1 LAFFIIR
8 NYSGCCSV
16 YYKLSFKLL
25 PLTKLKFLFMEYGFL
40 SVIPP
45 IVAIVLAL
53 KTKQVY
59 IALLFGIWFSWLI
72 VEGWNPLAGTLAM
85 IEGMVNVFQSKG
97 NTRTIMFSALVG
109 ALLIFIQYS
118 RGVEGFINI
127 INRKLIKLEEKKSG
141 YSRVM
146 VQVLAT
152 CTGLLLFVETSISS
166 LTVGT
171 LYRPIFDKLGIPRE
185 KLAYI
190 ADSSSAPSSILIPF
204 NAWGA
209 FIMGLL
215 LTQGIEQPFSVMIAS
230 IKYNFYP
237 LLAIVIV
244 FIVIITKKDFG
255 PMKKAEKRTKETGA
269 LMNPNSKPMVS
280 DAVTSFP
287 PKEGIEAKA
296 YNMIVPLL
304 VMVFMM
310 PINLTYTGWS
320 AVENASSLLN
330 HASQAIG
337 KGSGSSSVLYA
348 VITALLVAM
357 IMYFIQG
364 IMKPKE
370 AVTLTLK
377 GISELMPLA
386 LLMLLAFAI
395 GDACKVLDTGNY
407 VANITESWLS
417 PELLPAIVFIV
428 SSFIAFSTG
437 TSWGTF
443 AIMLA
448 ISIPMANMHGSDITI
463 IVAATLGGG
472 IFGDHCSPISDTSII
487 SSMASASDHIDHVKT
502 QLPYALIGGTVTVF
516 MYLIIG
522 FFG

>member
-1 LAFFIIR
+1 
-8 NYSGCCSV
+8 
-16 YYKLSFKLL
+16 
-25 PLTKLKFLFMEYGFL
+25 MEYGFL
-40 SVIPP
+40 SIIPP

-53 KTKQVY
+53 RTKQVY
-59 IALLFGIWFSWLI
+59 IALLFGIWFSWFIINDWNFL
-72 VEGWNPLAGTLAM
+72 EGTIAM
-85 IEGMVNVFQSKG
+85 IEGMVTVFQSEG

-118 RGVEGFINI
+118 KGVEGFIQL
-127 INRKLIKLEEKKSG
+127 INRKLIKLEDKKAG

-146 VQVLAT
+146 VQVLAAF
-152 CTGLLLFVETSISS
+152 TGLLLFVETSISA
-166 LTVGT
+166 LTVGA
-171 LYRPIFDKLGIPRE
+171 LYRPIFDKLKIPRE

-190 ADSSSAPSSILIPF
+190 ADASSAPSSILIPF

-215 LTQGIEQPFSVMIAS
+215 LTQGVDNPFSVMLAS

-237 LLAIVIV
+237 LLAIAIV
-244 FIVIITKKDFG
+244 FIIILTKKDFG
-255 PMKKAEKRTKETGA
+255 PMKKAEKRTKETGL
-269 LMNPNSKPMVS
+269 LMNPNSKPLVS
-280 DAVTSFP
+280 DEITSFP
-287 PKEGIEAKA
+287 PKEGIQAKA

-304 VMVFMM
+304 IMVFMM
-310 PINLTYTGWS
+310 PVNLIYTGWN
-320 AVENASSLLN
+320 AVQTSSSFFN
-330 HASQAIG
+330 HAMEAIG
-337 KGSGSSSVLYA
+337 KGSGSSAVLYA

-357 IMYFIQG
+357 AMYFIQG

-370 AVTLTLK
+370 AVALTLK

-395 GDACKVLDTGNY
+395 GDACKELETGVY
-407 VANITESWLS
+407 IANVTKGWLS
-417 PELLPAIVFIV
+417 PELLPAVVFII

-448 ISIPMANMHGSDITI
+448 ISIPMSNIHGADLTI

-472 IFGDHCSPISDTSII
+472 VFGDHCSPISDTSII

-502 QLPYALIGGTVTVF
+502 QLP
-516 MYLIIG
+516 
-522 FFG
+522 

>member
-1 LAFFIIR
+1 
-8 NYSGCCSV
+8 
-16 YYKLSFKLL
+16 
-25 PLTKLKFLFMEYGFL
+25 MEYGFL
-40 SVIPP
+40 SIIPP

-53 KTKQVY
+53 RTKQVY
-59 IALLFGIWFSWLI
+59 IALLFGIWFSWFIIKDWNFL
-72 VEGWNPLAGTLAM
+72 EGTIAM
-85 IEGMVNVFQSKG
+85 IEGMVTVFQSEG

-118 RGVEGFINI
+118 KGVEGFIQL
-127 INRKLIKLEEKKSG
+127 INRKLIKLEDKKAG

-146 VQVLAT
+146 VQVLAAF
-152 CTGLLLFVETSISS
+152 TGLLLFVETSISA
-166 LTVGT
+166 LTVGA
-171 LYRPIFDKLGIPRE
+171 LYRPIFDKLKIPRE

-190 ADSSSAPSSILIPF
+190 ADASSAPSSILIPF

-215 LTQGIEQPFSVMIAS
+215 LTQGVEKPFSVMLAS

-237 LLAIVIV
+237 LLAIAIV
-244 FIVIITKKDFG
+244 FIIILTKKDFG
-255 PMKKAEKRTKETGA
+255 PMKKAEKRTKETGL
-269 LMNPNSKPMVS
+269 LMNPNSKPLVS
-280 DAVTSFP
+280 DEITSFP
-287 PKEGIEAKA
+287 PKEGIQAKA

-304 VMVFMM
+304 IMVFMM
-310 PINLTYTGWS
+310 PVNLIYTGWNS
-320 AVENASSLLN
+320 VQTSSSFFN
-330 HASQAIG
+330 HAMEAIG
-337 KGSGSSSVLYA
+337 KGSGSSAVLYA

-357 IMYFIQG
+357 AMYFIQG

-370 AVTLTLK
+370 AVALTLK

-395 GDACKVLDTGNY
+395 GDACKELETGVY
-407 VANITESWLS
+407 IANVTKGWLS
-417 PELLPAIVFIV
+417 PELLPAVVFII

-448 ISIPMANMHGSDITI
+448 ISIPMSNIHGADLTI

-472 IFGDHCSPISDTSII
+472 VFGDHCSPISDTSII

-502 QLPYALIGGTVTVF
+502 QLPYALIGG
-516 MYLIIG
+516 LITTALYVLIG
-522 FFG
+522 YFG

>member
-1 LAFFIIR
+1 
-8 NYSGCCSV
+8 
-16 YYKLSFKLL
+16 
-25 PLTKLKFLFMEYGFL
+25 MEYGFL

-45 IVAIVLAL
+45 IVAIILAL
-53 KTKQVY
+53 RTKQVY
-59 IALLFGIWFSWLI
+59 IALIFGIWFSWLI
-72 VEGWNPLAGTLAM
+72 IKGWNPLDGTLAM
-85 IEGMVNVFQSKG
+85 IEGMVNVFKSEG

-109 ALLIFIQYS
+109 ALLIFIQFS

-127 INRKLIKLEEKKSG
+127 LNKQIVKFENKKAG

-152 CTGLLLFVETSISS
+152 VTGLLLFVETSISS

-215 LTQGIEQPFSVMIAS
+215 LTQGIDKPFSVMISS

-237 LLAIVIV
+237 LLAIGILF
-244 FIVIITKKDFG
+244 FIILSKKDFG
-255 PMKKAEKRTKETGA
+255 LMKKAEKRTKETGL
-269 LMNPNSKPMVS
+269 LMNEGSTPMVS
-280 DAVTSFP
+280 DAVTSYP

-304 VMVFMM
+304 VMVLMM
-310 PINLTYTGWS
+310 PINLIYTGWS
-320 AVENASSLLN
+320 AVKTSTSFLD

-337 KGSGSSSVLYA
+337 NGSGSSSVLYA
-348 VITALLVAM
+348 VIASILVA
-357 IMYFIQG
+357 IVMYFIQG

-370 AVTLTLK
+370 AVDLTLR

-395 GDACKVLDTGNY
+395 GDACKELETGVY
-407 VANITESWLS
+407 VANATKEWLS
-417 PELLPAIVFIV
+417 PELLPAVVFII

-443 AIMLA
+443 AIMMA
-448 ISIPMANMHGSDITI
+448 ISLPMANIHGADITI
-463 IVAATLGGG
+463 VVAATLGGG

-502 QLPYALIGGTVTVF
+502 QLPYALVGGVITTL
-516 MYLIIG
+516 MYLVIG
-522 FFG
+522 FLG

>member
-1 LAFFIIR
+1 
-8 NYSGCCSV
+8 
-16 YYKLSFKLL
+16 
-25 PLTKLKFLFMEYGFL
+25 MEYGFL

-45 IVAIVLAL
+45 IVAIILAL
-53 KTKQVY
+53 RTKQVY

-72 VEGWNPLAGTLAM
+72 IKSWNPLEGTLAM
-85 IEGMVNVFQSKG
+85 IEGLVNVFQSAG

-118 RGVEGFINI
+118 KGVEGFINL
-127 INRKLIKLEEKKSG
+127 INKKLEKLEDKRTG

-152 CTGLLLFVETSISS
+152 FTGLLLFVETSISS

-171 LYRPIFDKLGIPRE
+171 LYRPIFDKLKIPRE

-209 FIMGLL
+209 FIMSLL
-215 LTQGIEQPFSVMIAS
+215 LIQGIDKPFSVLMAS

-237 LLAIVIV
+237 LLSIAIV
-244 FIVIITKKDFG
+244 FIVVFTKKDFG
-255 PMKKAEKRTKETGA
+255 PMKKAEKRTKETGE
-269 LMNPNSKPMVS
+269 LMHKNSKPMIS
-280 DAVTSFP
+280 DVITSFP
-287 PKEGIEAKA
+287 SKEGVEAKA

-304 VMVFMM
+304 VMVCMM
-310 PINLTYTGWS
+310 PINLIYTGWS
-320 AVENASSLLN
+320 SVEKSTSFLN
-330 HASQAIG
+330 HASEAIG

-348 VITALLVAM
+348 VIFALLIA
-357 IMYFIQG
+357 ITMYFIQG
-364 IMKPKE
+364 IVKPKE
-370 AVTLTLK
+370 AVNLTLK

-386 LLMLLAFAI
+386 LLMLFAFAI
-395 GDACKVLDTGNY
+395 GDACKELETGMY
-407 VANITESWLS
+407 VAEATKNWLS
-417 PELLPAIVFIV
+417 PELLPAVVFII

-443 AIMLA
+443 AIMMA
-448 ISIPMANMHGSDITI
+448 ISLPMATLHGADTTI
-463 IVAATLGGG
+463 VVAATLGGG
-472 IFGDHCSPISDTSII
+472 VFGDHCSPISDTSII

-502 QLPYALIGGTVTVF
+502 QLPYALIGGVVTVIL
-516 MYLIIG
+516 YLVLG
-522 FFG
+522 FWG

>member
-1 LAFFIIR
+1 
-8 NYSGCCSV
+8 
-16 YYKLSFKLL
+16 
-25 PLTKLKFLFMEYGFL
+25 MEYGFL

-45 IVAIVLAL
+45 IVAIILAL
-53 KTKQVY
+53 RTKQVY
-59 IALLFGIWFSWLI
+59 IALIFGIWFSWLI
-72 VEGWNPLAGTLAM
+72 IKGWNPLEGTLAM
-85 IEGMVNVFQSKG
+85 IEGMVNVFKSEG

-109 ALLIFIQYS
+109 ALLIFIQFS

-127 INRKLIKLEEKKSG
+127 LNKQIVKFENKKEG

-152 CTGLLLFVETSISS
+152 ITGMLLFVETSISS

-171 LYRPIFDKLGIPRE
+171 LYRPVFDKLKIPRE

-215 LTQGIEQPFSVMIAS
+215 LTQGIEKPFSVMISS

-237 LLAIVIV
+237 LLAIGILF
-244 FIVIITKKDFG
+244 FIILSKKDFG
-255 PMKKAEKRTKETGA
+255 LMKKAEKRTKETGL
-269 LMNPNSKPMVS
+269 LMNEGSKPMVS
-280 DAVTSFP
+280 DEVTSFP

-310 PINLTYTGWS
+310 PINLIYTGWD
-320 AVENASSLLN
+320 AVKTSTSTLD
-330 HASQAIG
+330 HIQQAIG
-337 KGSGSSSVLYA
+337 EGSGSSSVLYA
-348 VITALLVAM
+348 VITAILVA
-357 IMYFIQG
+357 ITMYFIQG
-364 IMKPKE
+364 ILKPKE
-370 AVTLTLK
+370 AVNLTLK

-395 GDACKVLDTGNY
+395 GDACKELETGIY
-407 VANITESWLS
+407 VANATKEWLS
-417 PELLPAIVFIV
+417 PELLPAVVFII

-448 ISIPMANMHGSDITI
+448 ISIPMANIHGADVTI
-463 IVAATLGGG
+463 VIAATLGGG

-502 QLPYALIGGTVTVF
+502 QLPYALFGGVITVI

-522 FFG
+522 FLG

>member
-1 LAFFIIR
+1 
-8 NYSGCCSV
+8 
-16 YYKLSFKLL
+16 
-25 PLTKLKFLFMEYGFL
+25 MEYGFF

-45 IVAIVLAL
+45 IIAIILAL
-53 KTKQVY
+53 RTKQVY
-59 IALLFGIWFSWLI
+59 IALLLGIWFSWLI
-72 VEGWNPLAGTLAM
+72 IKDWNFLEGTIAM
-85 IEGMVNVFQSKG
+85 IEGMVNVFQSAG

-118 RGVEGFINI
+118 KGVEGFIQV
-127 INRKLIKLEEKKSG
+127 INRRLVKIEDKKAG

-146 VQVLAT
+146 VQVLAAI
-152 CTGLLLFVETSISS
+152 TGVLLFVETSISA

-171 LYRPIFDKLGIPRE
+171 LYRPIFDKLKIPRE

-190 ADSSSAPSSILIPF
+190 ADASSAPSSILIPF

-215 LTQGIEQPFSVMIAS
+215 LTQGVESPFSVMLAS

-237 LLAIVIV
+237 LLAIAIV
-244 FIVIITKKDFG
+244 FMIIFIKKDFG
-255 PMKKAEKRTKETGA
+255 PMRKAEKRTKETGL

-280 DAVTSFP
+280 DEITSFP
-287 PKEGIEAKA
+287 SKEGIQAKA

-310 PINLTYTGWS
+310 PINLMYTGWNS
-320 AVENASSLLN
+320 VQNTSSFLN
-330 HASQAIG
+330 HASEAIG
-337 KGSGSSSVLYA
+337 KGSGSSAVLYA

-370 AVTLTLK
+370 AVALTLK

-395 GDACKVLDTGNY
+395 GDACKELETGVY
-407 VANITESWLS
+407 IANATKDLLS
-417 PELLPAIVFIV
+417 PELLPAVVFVI

-448 ISIPMANMHGSDITI
+448 ISIPMSNIHGANLTI
-463 IVAATLGGG
+463 VVAATLGGG

-502 QLPYALIGGTVTVF
+502 QLPYALIGG
-516 MYLIIG
+516 LITAILYVVIG

>member
-1 LAFFIIR
+1 
-8 NYSGCCSV
+8 
-16 YYKLSFKLL
+16 
-25 PLTKLKFLFMEYGFL
+25 MEYGFL
-40 SVIPP
+40 SIIPP

-53 KTKQVY
+53 RTKQVY
-59 IALLFGIWFSWLI
+59 IALLFGIWFSWFIIKDWNFL
-72 VEGWNPLAGTLAM
+72 EGTIAM
-85 IEGMVNVFQSKG
+85 IEGMVTVFQSEG

-118 RGVEGFINI
+118 KGVEGFIQL
-127 INRKLIKLEEKKSG
+127 INRKLIKLEDKKAG

-146 VQVLAT
+146 VQVLAAF
-152 CTGLLLFVETSISS
+152 TGLLLFVETSISA
-166 LTVGT
+166 LTVGA
-171 LYRPIFDKLGIPRE
+171 LYRPIFDKLKIPRE

-190 ADSSSAPSSILIPF
+190 ADASSAPSSILIPF

-215 LTQGIEQPFSVMIAS
+215 LTQGVEKPFSVMLAS

-237 LLAIVIV
+237 LLAIAIV
-244 FIVIITKKDFG
+244 FIIILTKKDFG
-255 PMKKAEKRTKETGA
+255 PMKKAEKRTKETGL
-269 LMNPNSKPMVS
+269 LMNPNSKPLVS
-280 DAVTSFP
+280 DEITSFP
-287 PKEGIEAKA
+287 PKEGIQAKA

-304 VMVFMM
+304 IMVFMM
-310 PINLTYTGWS
+310 PVNLIYTGWN
-320 AVENASSLLN
+320 AVQTSSSFFN
-330 HASQAIG
+330 HAMEAIG
-337 KGSGSSSVLYA
+337 KGSGSSAVLYA

-357 IMYFIQG
+357 AMYFIQG

-370 AVTLTLK
+370 AVALTLK

-395 GDACKVLDTGNY
+395 GDACKELETGVY
-407 VANITESWLS
+407 IANVTKGWLS
-417 PELLPAIVFIV
+417 PELLPAVVFII

-448 ISIPMANMHGSDITI
+448 ISIPMSNIHGADLTI

-472 IFGDHCSPISDTSII
+472 VFGDHCSPISDTSII

-502 QLPYALIGGTVTVF
+502 QLPYALIGG
-516 MYLIIG
+516 LITTALYVLIG
-522 FFG
+522 YFG

>member
-1 LAFFIIR
+1 
-8 NYSGCCSV
+8 
-16 YYKLSFKLL
+16 
-25 PLTKLKFLFMEYGFL
+25 
-40 SVIPP
+40 
-45 IVAIVLAL
+45 
-53 KTKQVY
+53 
-59 IALLFGIWFSWLI
+59 
-72 VEGWNPLAGTLAM
+72 
-85 IEGMVNVFQSKG
+85 
-97 NTRTIMFSALVG
+97 VG

-127 INRKLIKLEEKKSG
+127 INRKLVKLEEKKSG
-141 YSRVM
+141 YSRVV

-152 CTGLLLFVETSISS
+152 FTGLLLFVETSISS

-244 FIVIITKKDFG
+244 FIVVLTKKDFG

-310 PINLTYTGWS
+310 PVNLIYTGWG

-407 VANITESWLS
+407 VANITQSWLS

-448 ISIPMANMHGSDITI
+448 ISIPMANMHSSDLTI

>member
-1 LAFFIIR
+1 
-8 NYSGCCSV
+8 
-16 YYKLSFKLL
+16 
-25 PLTKLKFLFMEYGFL
+25 MEYGFL
-40 SVIPP
+40 SIIPP

-53 KTKQVY
+53 RTKQVY
-59 IALLFGIWFSWLI
+59 IALLFGIWFSWFIISDWNFL
-72 VEGWNPLAGTLAM
+72 EGTIAM
-85 IEGMVNVFQSKG
+85 IEGMVTVFQSEG

-118 RGVEGFINI
+118 KGVEGFIQL
-127 INRKLIKLEEKKSG
+127 INRKLIKLEDKKAG

-146 VQVLAT
+146 VQVLAAF
-152 CTGLLLFVETSISS
+152 TGLLLFVETSISA
-166 LTVGT
+166 LTVGA
-171 LYRPIFDKLGIPRE
+171 LYRPIFDKLKIPRE

-190 ADSSSAPSSILIPF
+190 ADASSAPSSILIPF

-215 LTQGIEQPFSVMIAS
+215 LTQGVENSFSVMLAS

-237 LLAIVIV
+237 LLAIAIV
-244 FIVIITKKDFG
+244 FIIILTKKDFG
-255 PMKKAEKRTKETGA
+255 PMKKAEKRTKETGL
-269 LMNPNSKPMVS
+269 LMNPNAKPLVS
-280 DAVTSFP
+280 DEITSFP
-287 PKEGIEAKA
+287 PKEGIQAKA

-304 VMVFMM
+304 IMVFMM
-310 PINLTYTGWS
+310 PVNLIYTGWNS
-320 AVENASSLLN
+320 VQTSSSFFN
-330 HASQAIG
+330 HAMEAIG
-337 KGSGSSSVLYA
+337 KGSGSSAVLYA

-357 IMYFIQG
+357 AMYFIQG

-370 AVTLTLK
+370 AVALTLK

-395 GDACKVLDTGNY
+395 GDACKELETGVY
-407 VANITESWLS
+407 IANVTKGWLS
-417 PELLPAIVFIV
+417 PELLPAVVFII

-448 ISIPMANMHGSDITI
+448 ISIPMSNIHGADLTI

-472 IFGDHCSPISDTSII
+472 VFGDHCSPISDTSII

-502 QLPYALIGGTVTVF
+502 QLPYALIGG
-516 MYLIIG
+516 LITTALYVLIG
-522 FFG
+522 YFG

>member
-1 LAFFIIR
+1 
-8 NYSGCCSV
+8 
-16 YYKLSFKLL
+16 
-25 PLTKLKFLFMEYGFL
+25 MEYGFL

-45 IVAIVLAL
+45 IVAIILAL
-53 KTKQVY
+53 RTKQVY
-59 IALLFGIWFSWLI
+59 IALLFGIWFSWVI
-72 VEGWNPLAGTLAM
+72 IKGWNPLDGTIAM
-85 IEGMVNVFQSKG
+85 IEGLVNVFQSKG

-109 ALLIFIQYS
+109 SLLIFIQYS

-127 INRKLIKLEEKKSG
+127 INKKLAKLEDKKTG

-146 VQVLAT
+146 VQLLAT
-152 CTGLLLFVETSISS
+152 FTGLLLFVETSISS
-166 LTVGT
+166 LTVGA
-171 LYRPIFDKLGIPRE
+171 LYRPIFDKFRIPRE

-215 LTQGIEQPFSVMIAS
+215 LTQGIDKPFSVMISS

-237 LLAIVIV
+237 LLAITIV
-244 FIVIITKKDFG
+244 FIVIFTKKDIG
-255 PMKKAEKRTKETGA
+255 SMKNAEKRTKETGE
-269 LMNPNSKPMVS
+269 LMNKGSKPMVS
-280 DAVTSFP
+280 DEITSFP
-287 PKEGIEAKA
+287 PKKGIEAKA

-304 VMVFMM
+304 TMVFMM
-310 PINLTYTGWS
+310 PINLIYTGWS
-320 AVENASSLLN
+320 SVENATSFSN
-330 HASQAIG
+330 HASEAIG
-337 KGSGSSSVLYA
+337 NGSGSSSVLYA

-357 IMYFIQG
+357 VMYFVQG

-370 AVTLTLK
+370 AINLTLK

-395 GDACKVLDTGNY
+395 GDACKELETGIY
-407 VANITESWLS
+407 VANATKQWLS
-417 PELLPAIVFIV
+417 PELLPAVVFII

-448 ISIPMANMHGSDITI
+448 ISVPMANIHAADLTI
-463 IVAATLGGG
+463 VVAATLGGG

-502 QLPYALIGGTVTVF
+502 QLPYALIGGVISVF
-516 MYLIIG
+516 LYLIIG
-522 FFG
+522 FLG